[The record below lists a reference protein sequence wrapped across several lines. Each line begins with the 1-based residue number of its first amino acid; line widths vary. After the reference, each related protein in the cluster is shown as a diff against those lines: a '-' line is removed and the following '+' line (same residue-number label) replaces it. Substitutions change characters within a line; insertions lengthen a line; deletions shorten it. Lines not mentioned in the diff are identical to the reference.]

1 LTDDLTWDDN
11 EAELPNHYTRASQG
25 DIYHP

>member
-11 EAELPNHYTRASQG
+11 EADHYTRASQG